1 MNLFSVSENK
11 TTVSEQTDEADNNQ
25 CHIVMVSLRKKLLN
39 DLASILS
46 MHNMTSFKVEQQSF
60 FLLQDDSIT
69 QNANVIII
77 DIADT
82 TDVSL
87 ITEKMGFIVPMYAKC
102 IFVGDTDSIA
112 FSQEIARRGAVY
124 LHVATQL
131 WELSDVI
138 MSLSNDVAY
147 TEQRSTVKISVLGCK
162 GGIGTSLISYQLLEA
177 FDDLTSVPTLLVQGA
192 TGSADLDLIMDKPFA
207 QKDGQIHAI
216 SESQSIRIE
225 QRDAALRYD
234 DSQYKLFNII
244 LLDHGVHTLAREKLE
259 IIFNGSQ
266 TLILIV
272 SHELASLRVAKMII
286 DENKRGNVAG
296 NSVVQRILVCLN
308 EFKPNQEKML
318 TEREIVEY
326 LGRKIDL
333 VIPYQSKKNNSSKN
347 KQFNFPEFTQFA
359 AKILGKAGSEKELT
373 SSTSGKKFNLKSLF
387 NK

>member
-1 MNLFSVSENK
+1 MNLFSVSDNNK
-11 TTVSEQTDEADNNQ
+11 TPVSEQTDEADNNQ

-46 MHNMTSFKVEQQSF
+46 MHNMNSFKVEQQSF
-60 FLLQDDSIT
+60 FLMQDDSIT

-112 FSQEIARRGAVY
+112 FSQEISRRGAVY

-138 MSLSNDVAY
+138 MSLSSNVSY
-147 TEQRSTVKISVLGCK
+147 TERSTVKISVLGCK
-162 GGIGTSLISYQLLEA
+162 GGVGTSLISYQLLEA
-177 FDDLTSVPTLLVQGA
+177 FGELTSVPTLLVQGA

-216 SESQSIRIE
+216 SESLSIRIE
-225 QRDAALRYD
+225 SRDSTLRYD

-259 IIFNGSQ
+259 TIFNGSQ
-266 TLILIV
+266 TLILVV
-272 SHELASLRVAKMII
+272 SHELASLRVAKMIL
-286 DENKRGNVAG
+286 DENKRVNVAG

-326 LGRKIDL
+326 LGKKIDL
-333 VIPYQSKKNNSSKN
+333 VVPYQSKKNNNSKN
-347 KQFNFPEFTQFA
+347 KQFAFAEFTQFA
-359 AKILGKAGSEKELT
+359 AKILGKGIDEKGT
-373 SSTSGKKFNLKSLF
+373 VSAPGKKFNLKSLF
-387 NK
+387 SK

>member
-1 MNLFSVSENK
+1 MNLFSVSDNK
-11 TTVSEQTDEADNNQ
+11 SNNASEQTDEADNNQ

-46 MHNMTSFKVEQQSF
+46 MHNLNSFKIEQQSF

-82 TDVSL
+82 TDVNL

-124 LHVATQL
+124 LHIATQL

-138 MSLSNDVAY
+138 ASFDSEVMYSD
-147 TEQRSTVKISVLGCK
+147 RSTVKISVLGCK
-162 GGIGTSLISYQLLEA
+162 GGIGTSLISYQMLEN
-177 FDDLTSVPTLLVQGA
+177 FSELTSVPTLLVQGS

-216 SESQSIRIE
+216 SESLSVRIE
-225 QRDAALRYD
+225 ARDSVLRYD

-244 LLDHGVHTLAREKLE
+244 LLDHCVHTLAREKLE
-259 IIFNGSQ
+259 VILNASQ
-266 TLILIV
+266 TLILVV
-272 SHELASLRVAKMII
+272 SHELASLRVAKMVL
-286 DENKRGNVAG
+286 DENKRLSVAG
-296 NSVVQRILVCLN
+296 NSVVQRIFICLN
-308 EFKPNQEKML
+308 EFKPNQEKVL

-326 LGRKIDL
+326 LEKNIDI
-333 VIPYQSKKNNSSKN
+333 VIPYQSKKNSAAKN
-347 KQFNFPEFTQFA
+347 KKFNFPEFTQFS
-359 AKILGKAGSEKELT
+359 AKIIGKASEKESAGSL
-373 SSTSGKKFNLKSLF
+373 GKKFKLKALF
-387 NK
+387 SK